1 MKKHSK
7 KKKYTQKRKIKKSNL
22 IQNIKTKDN
31 YHLNHY
37 ATTVRKKYGIK
48 LKNNKENIKEGLS
61 HLMELTNNNPQGI
74 GLTFV
79 NISDIPITIQFKSNE
94 EWVTPKHNSRGKDK
108 ISWKD
113 IKPSSK
119 FPYTYYNSIKQITG
133 YLNSLWRILY
143 LDKELIFNLLP
154 DNKENNK
161 VNNNNHVI
169 LFSKNNINM
178 NENKIEKFFIHRIK
192 ESDKININDGLSVS
206 WNSK

>member
-22 IQNIKTKDN
+22 VQKIKTDDN

-37 ATTVRKKYGIK
+37 STTIRKKYGLK

-79 NISDIPITIQFKSNE
+79 NLSDIPITIQFKNNE
-94 EWVTPKHNSRGKDK
+94 DWVTPKHNSKGKDK
-108 ISWKD
+108 IPWRD
-113 IKPSSK
+113 IKPCLS
-119 FPYTYYNSIKQITG
+119 FPYTDYNSIKQITG

-143 LDKELIFNLLP
+143 LDKELVFNLLS
-154 DNKENNK
+154 DNP
-161 VNNNNHVI
+161 VNNNHVI
-169 LFSKNNINM
+169 IFSKNNINM
-178 NENKIEKFFIHRIK
+178 NENKLEKFFIHRIK
-192 ESDKININDGLSVS
+192 ESDKININDGFSVS